1 MNENLCALNAVINFI
16 ENDESNEVN
25 QSSPQSTNK
34 INMEGDDFE
43 EYIKRLFVPEAEK
56 QEPLDKEK
64 NEKIKEANTKLYE
77 KYFSFLGE
85 KNHPPDLIVKEGDAI
100 EVKKIQG
107 TTTTTS
113 SLELN
118 SSPPRA
124 KLFNNDSK
132 ISATGRGS
140 DGGDWAEKD
149 NLYILG
155 CKIKNQKKLNYIWF
169 FYGDCHAENN
179 SYQPLNDE
187 LSKEI
192 GKILN
197 ANPKG
202 EVDED
207 GNELGRLNKID
218 SYNATNLR
226 VRGVYMLTN
235 PFIMFYEYFKNDQIN
250 YTHLNNVKKGINCQ
264 HFSNDDKKEVSFLNT
279 EINNKDTSQTKIK
292 SLLTKRKKL
301 AESYMS
307 GLHFLCRKEKYDSF
321 PHKTR
326 EKFEALI
333 GEKQYSGLT
342 KNNIKIMDP
351 DNIDKLIDA
360 VYITYKKS

>member
-16 ENDESNEVN
+16 KNNDSNEVN
-25 QSSPQSTNK
+25 QSTPQSTNK

-43 EYIKRLFVPEAEK
+43 EYIKRLFVSEAKK
-56 QEPLDKEK
+56 QEPTKKEK

-85 KNHPPDLIVKEGDAI
+85 KNHPPDLILKEGDAI
-100 EVKKIQG
+100 EVKKIEG

-124 KLFNNDSK
+124 KLFKDDSK
-132 ISATGRGS
+132 ISATARAS
-140 DGGDWAEKD
+140 DGGDWAKKD

-179 SYQPLNDE
+179 SYKQLNDE

-197 ANPKG
+197 AHPKG
-202 EVDED
+202 KVDEN

-235 PFIMFYEYFKNDQIN
+235 PFIMFNEYFETKQIK
-250 YTHLNNVKKGINCQ
+250 YTHLNDVKKGINCQ
-264 HFSNDDKKEVSFLNT
+264 HFSDEDKEKVSLLNA
-279 EINNKDTSQTKIK
+279 EINKKDISPTKK
-292 SLLTKRKKL
+292 KKNETKRKKL
-301 AESYMS
+301 AESYMP

-321 PHKTR
+321 PYKTR

-342 KNNIKIMDP
+342 KNKIKIMDP

-360 VYITYKKS
+360 VYIAYKKS